1 MKHEYLKELL
11 NENND
16 KIKETKE
23 NINNSIR
30 EIENN
35 KKYIKTLKVFRIPVL
50 LLNGYYLYNVAVN
63 HFVDGNI
70 YTGLIASLMVQGYI
84 NISIAQKQN
93 QNKQILDNAQFD
105 LMSYTRAVQLQKTNK
120 IDYIEALNI
129 KCNPIK
135 QYMHDNVKATYLNNS
150 GDALELFQKVLEKK
164 KK

>member
-1 MKHEYLKELL
+1 MKHEYLKQLL

-35 KKYIKTLKVFRIPVL
+35 QKYIKALKVFRIPVL

-70 YTGLIASLMVQGYI
+70 YTGLIASLIVQGYI
-84 NISIAQKQN
+84 NLSIAQKQN

-105 LMSYTRAVQLQKTNK
+105 LMSYTRAVQL
-120 IDYIEALNI
+120 
-129 KCNPIK
+129 
-135 QYMHDNVKATYLNNS
+135 
-150 GDALELFQKVLEKK
+150 
-164 KK
+164 

>member
-30 EIENN
+30 EIEKN

-50 LLNGYYLYNVAVN
+50 LLNSYYLYNVAVN
-63 HFVDGNI
+63 PFVDGNI

-93 QNKQILDNAQFD
+93 QNMQILDNAQLN
-105 LMSYTRAVQLQKTNK
+105 LMNYTRMVQLQKTNK

-129 KCNPIK
+129 KCASIK
-135 QYMHDNVKATYLNNS
+135 QYMHDNVKETYLNNS
-150 GDALELFQKVLEKK
+150 GEALELFQKILQKSKK
-164 KK
+164 